1 MVGLPTWLAWTDA
14 VVVALAFVGAG
25 TAGSR
30 DLLSVPL
37 WSGAGIGLLFAGM
50 LAHTLNAGAGWTA
63 AQFAL
68 GAIFLLFVVVIGWA
82 PRGRRRMVGRLPAP

>member
-1 MVGLPTWLAWTDA
+1 MVLFALWVNGPWYGLPTWLAWTDA

-50 LAHTLNAGAGWTA
+50 FAHTLNAGAGWTA

-68 GAIFLLFVVVIGWA
+68 GAIFPSCSWS
-82 PRGRRRMVGRLPAP
+82 